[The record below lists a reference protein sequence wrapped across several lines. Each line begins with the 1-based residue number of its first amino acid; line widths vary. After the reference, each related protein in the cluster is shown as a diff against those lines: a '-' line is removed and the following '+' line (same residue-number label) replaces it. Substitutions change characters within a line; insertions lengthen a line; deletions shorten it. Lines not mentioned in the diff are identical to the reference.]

1 MSQFFINPGA
11 NIRALREAYGET
23 QLDLAHALGFDSPAT
38 ISMYESGERGQN
50 RMDVISA
57 IAAHYRITE
66 DELLHGDFSGLRFG
80 HLPLSD
86 QGIAFQLFDVL
97 LPIQTREQACED
109 PVFRF
114 IHTIHRRY
122 YKKWKDD
129 LAISESEFELCIRQY
144 RESLTLYKTPESA
157 ANLLWWIIFQGL
169 HILYP
174 LFENDLRRVFRQEIT
189 VQDFFRKQYLRSP
202 LDPVSNEGAS
212 SDPAIRFHQQ
222 DDSLTTKCLRF
233 LYANEPWRPL
243 AEYYA
248 SLLYAAGLIRNHHT
262 DAENLKT
269 GREMMKFLALLGNS
283 YALALQDAWTE
294 FHKV

>member
-66 DELLHGDFSGLRFG
+66 DELLHDDFSGLCFNR
-80 HLPLSD
+80 LPLSD
-86 QGIAFQLFDVL
+86 SERTFRLLDIL
-97 LPIQTREQACED
+97 LPIQISEKACTD
-109 PVFRF
+109 SVFQF
-114 IHTIHRRY
+114 THTIHLRRY
-122 YKKWKDD
+122 KRWKED
-129 LAISESEFELCIRQY
+129 LSASASDFELCVRQY
-144 RESLTLYKTPESA
+144 RKSLTIYKSPESA

-174 LFENDLRRVFRQEIT
+174 LFENSLRSVFRQKMT
-189 VQDFFRKQYLRSP
+189 VQDFLREQYLRRP
-202 LDPVSNEGAS
+202 FEPAPNEGIL
-212 SDPAIRFHQQ
+212 SDSTIRFHQQ
-222 DDSLTTKCLRF
+222 YDSLAVESLQF
-233 LYANEPWRPL
+233 LYSVDAWRPL
-243 AEYYA
+243 AEYYC
-248 SLLYAAGLIRNHHT
+248 SLLYAAGLVRNDHT
-262 DAENLKT
+262 DAENRRT
-269 GREMMKFLALLGNS
+269 GREMLKALALLENS
-283 YALALQDAWTE
+283 YTLALQDAWSQ

>member
-1 MSQFFINPGA
+1 MSQFSINPGA

-66 DELLHGDFSGLRFG
+66 DELLHGDFSGLRFE

-86 QGIAFQLFDVL
+86 QGSVFQLFDVL
-97 LPIQTREQACED
+97 LPIQTSEQACED

-114 IHTIHRRY
+114 THTIHRRC

-129 LAISESEFELCIRQY
+129 LAVSVSEFELCIRQY
-144 RESLTLYKTPESA
+144 TESLAVYKTPESA

-174 LFENDLRRVFRQEIT
+174 LFENGLRRIFQQKTT
-189 VQDFFRKQYLRSP
+189 VQDFFREQFLRSP
-202 LDPVSNEGAS
+202 FEPASNENIS
-212 SDPAIRFHQQ
+212 SDSAVRFHQQ
-222 DDSLTTKCLRF
+222 YDSLTVVCLRF
-233 LYANEPWRPL
+233 LYVNESWRSL
-243 AEYYA
+243 AEYYS

-262 DAENLKT
+262 DAQNLRT
-269 GREMMKFLALLGNS
+269 GHEILKLLALLGNP
-283 YALALQDAWTE
+283 YAHTLRDTWTE